1 MFVLK
6 SVKNRQMNTGFADLL
21 DFEHFFFD
29 LDGTLSD
36 SKADVLGSMEQA
48 YKTLGFSYDKSKL
61 RIGPLLP
68 DIISAISPAL
78 NEEERALAARTFRAV
93 YAAGKYKNTVLFD
106 DVMEFLDRLQA
117 AGKTLYVATNKPKV
131 PTYEVLEKL
140 GIKDKFLFIGTPDCT
155 GENLTKAEVLKMMVS
170 MFDLDPRKCLMVGDT
185 LPDMEAGRHAGMKT
199 MGFLSGYGDARFR
212 ACGADYFFS
221 SYKEL
226 L

>member
-1 MFVLK
+1 MRFGV
-6 SVKNRQMNTGFADLL
+6 LL
-21 DFEHFFFD
+21 DFDHFFFD

-36 SKADVLGSMEQA
+36 SKADVLGSIEQA
-48 YKTLGFSYDKSKL
+48 YKNLGFSYDKSKL

-93 YAAGKYKNTVLFD
+93 YAAGKYKNTVLFEG
-106 DVMEFLDRLQA
+106 VAEFLDKLLA
-117 AGKTLYVATNKPKV
+117 AGKTLYVATNKPKA

-140 GIKDKFLFIGTPDCT
+140 GIKDKFLFVGTPDCT
-155 GENLTKAEVLKMMVS
+155 GDSLTKPEVLKMMVS
-170 MFDLDPRKCLMVGDT
+170 MFDLEAGKCLMVGDT
-185 LPDMEAGRHAGMKT
+185 LPDIEAGRYAGMKT
-199 MGFLSGYGDARFR
+199 MGFLSGYGDASFR
-212 ACGADYFFS
+212 NSHADFFFS

>member
-1 MFVLK
+1 M
-6 SVKNRQMNTGFADLL
+6 L
-21 DFEHFFFD
+21 DFDHFFFD

-36 SKADVLGSMEQA
+36 SKADVLGSIEQA
-48 YKTLGFSYDKSKL
+48 YKNLGFSYDKSKL

-93 YAAGKYKNTVLFD
+93 YAAGKYKNTVLFEG
-106 DVMEFLDRLQA
+106 VAEFLDNLLA
-117 AGKTLYVATNKPKV
+117 AGKTLYVATNKPKAS
-131 PTYEVLEKL
+131 TYEVLEKL

-155 GENLTKAEVLKMMVS
+155 GDSLTKPEV
-170 MFDLDPRKCLMVGDT
+170 LMVGDT
-185 LPDMEAGRHAGMKT
+185 LPDIEAGRYAGMKT
-199 MGFLSGYGDARFR
+199 MGFLSGYGDASFR
-212 ACGADYFFS
+212 NSHADFFFS